1 MTHLL
6 DYFSTKLG
14 TKILLST
21 QNNFT
26 VRKPCRLYYLKKG
39 NLLCFSYQKDLVLE
53 LFNQFVE
60 KKTSSSSELT
70 ISRKSGMHVDVSK

>member
-1 MTHLL
+1 MTHLF

-26 VRKPCRLYYLKKG
+26 VRKPCRLYYFKKV
-39 NLLCFSYQKDLVLE
+39 NLFYFSYRKELFLE